1 MQTRSLLGIE
11 TGHGLMPA
19 YTAVPT
25 AVPPWPGVVVIHDF
39 SGMSQDLR
47 RHADWLAGEGFLAIA
62 PDLYYWA
69 GRLRCLRTIFR
80 DLGRRQG
87 RSFDDIEAARK
98 WLRDH
103 DGCTGVVGV
112 VGFCMGGGYAIA
124 LAEGHGFDAS
134 AVNYGGC
141 PSDAGDWL
149 PRACP
154 VVGSFGGADRSPL
167 GARAGKRLEELLTE
181 FGVPHDVKI
190 YPGVGHGFMNDPAPE
205 DQTLFLRFLARIS
218 GTRYDDASTVDARRR
233 IVLFFNE
240 HLRPDTRSSSM
251 RGT

>member
-1 MQTRSLLGIE
+1 METRPQIEIE

-25 AVPPWPGVVVIHDF
+25 TTPPWPGVVVIHDF
-39 SGMSQDLR
+39 TGMSQDLR
-47 RHADWLAGEGFLAIA
+47 NHADWLAGEGFLPIA
-62 PDLYYWA
+62 PDLYHW
-69 GRLRCLRTIFR
+69 GSRLRCLRTIMR
-80 DLGRRQG
+80 DLGPRRG
-87 RSFDDIEAARK
+87 RTFDDIEAARQ

-141 PSDAGDWL
+141 PSDARDWL

-154 VVGSFGGADRSPL
+154 VVGSFGGADKSPL
-167 GARAGKRLEELLTE
+167 GARAGQRLGKLLTE
-181 FGVPHDVKI
+181 FDVPHDVKV
-190 YPGVGHGFMNDPAPE
+190 YPGTGHGFMNNHAPE
-205 DQTLFLRFLARIS
+205 DQTLFLRFLARVS
-218 GTRYDDASTVDARRR
+218 GTRYDDASTKDARRR
-233 IVLFFNE
+233 IAVFFKE
-240 HLRPDTRSSSM
+240 HLRSDTPS
-251 RGT
+251 

>member
-1 MQTRSLLGIE
+1 METRPQIEIE

-25 AVPPWPGVVVIHDF
+25 TAPPWPGVVVIHDF
-39 SGMSQDLR
+39 TGMSQDLR
-47 RHADWLAGEGFLAIA
+47 SHADWLAGEGFLPIA
-62 PDLYYWA
+62 PDLYYW
-69 GRLRCLRTIFR
+69 GSRLRCLRTIMR
-80 DLGRRQG
+80 DLGPRRG
-87 RSFDDIEAARK
+87 RTFDDIEAARQ

-141 PSDAGDWL
+141 PSDARDWL

-154 VVGSFGGADRSPL
+154 VVGSFGGADKSPL
-167 GARAGKRLEELLTE
+167 GARAGQRLGQLLTE
-181 FGVPHDVKI
+181 FDVPHDVKV
-190 YPGVGHGFMNDPAPE
+190 YPGTGHGFMNNHAPE
-205 DQTLFLRFLARIS
+205 DQTLFLRFLARVS
-218 GTRYDDASTVDARRR
+218 GTRYDDASTMDARRR
-233 IVLFFNE
+233 IAVFFKE
-240 HLRPDTRSSSM
+240 HLRS
-251 RGT
+251 GTPS